1 MKIYMGG
8 RAIME
13 KNKNKNVEVEIGKL
27 LEEADLELKEDEA
40 SERGIEETKQQ
51 IQDLF
56 TEGTI
61 DQKYE

>member
-1 MKIYMGG
+1 
-8 RAIME
+8 ME